1 MRVRYAVQI
10 EGLSHRAAARRFGI
24 DPRTLAKMMRFTAA
38 AGLRAH
44 KAAGQNRASCRSTI
58 APDVAFP
65 RCSFGSRNR
74 DRPGVLTR
82 RKPILKNRTPPD
94 VEAIIVELS
103 LDQPATDQ
111 GRDRRL
117 PNSGGKGSSAATF
130 IDIYAKVAFAKLYD
144 RKTMWQR

>member
-1 MRVRYAVQI
+1 V
-10 EGLSHRAAARRFGI
+10 
-24 DPRTLAKMMRFTAA
+24 
-38 AGLRAH
+38 
-44 KAAGQNRASCRSTI
+44 AS
-58 APDVAFP
+58 P